1 MFKVVSLLFTM
12 FTICFTIFLVFLLLN
27 QGYFIK
33 FQFFI
38 LGLEPS
44 NKATILTNQ
53 KLGKR
58 IKA

>member
-1 MFKVVSLLFTM
+1 MKHFGDDVYEQGD
-12 FTICFTIFLVFLLLN
+12 N